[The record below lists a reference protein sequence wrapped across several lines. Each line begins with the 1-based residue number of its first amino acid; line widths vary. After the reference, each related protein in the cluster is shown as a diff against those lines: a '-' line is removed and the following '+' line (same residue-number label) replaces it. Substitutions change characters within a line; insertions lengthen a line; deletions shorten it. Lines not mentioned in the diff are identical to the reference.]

1 MKDVDSYAE
10 TDTEGEAIEITPTTT
25 VEEAFAKFHTHADTK
40 ADKDLHYICKHEQSE
55 DRIEKAM
62 GIAMEEDTDNSSC
75 SSSESEF
82 EIDDPPSGLELNN
95 IDDFEMTTD
104 LLISVARPQ
113 EALSRLLK
121 FIEVRSEETVSRE
134 ELK

>member
-1 MKDVDSYAE
+1 
-10 TDTEGEAIEITPTTT
+10 
-25 VEEAFAKFHTHADTK
+25 
-40 ADKDLHYICKHEQSE
+40 
-55 DRIEKAM
+55 M
-62 GIAMEEDTDNSSC
+62 GKAMEEDTDNSSC

-104 LLISVARPQ
+104 LLISVTRPH

-121 FIEVRSEETVSRE
+121 FFEVRSEETVSRE

>member
-1 MKDVDSYAE
+1 MGK
-10 TDTEGEAIEITPTTT
+10 IR
-25 VEEAFAKFHTHADTK
+25 EEAAD
-40 ADKDLHYICKHEQSE
+40 SF
-55 DRIEKAM
+55 
-62 GIAMEEDTDNSSC
+62 SC
-75 SSSESEF
+75 SSSESKY
-82 EIDDPPSGLELNN
+82 EIEEPPNGIELNN

-121 FIEVRSEETVSRE
+121 FFEVRSEETVSRE